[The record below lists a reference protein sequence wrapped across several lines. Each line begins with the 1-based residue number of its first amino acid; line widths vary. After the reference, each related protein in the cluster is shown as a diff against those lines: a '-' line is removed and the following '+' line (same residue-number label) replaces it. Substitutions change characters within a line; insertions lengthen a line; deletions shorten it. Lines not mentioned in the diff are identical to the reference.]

1 MNKKMNKKKQE
12 VTGSGRPPR
21 LFMLAAAAAASAGKA
36 EPTLHPLLS
45 LSAILTVVGPK
56 PSTPAVVLGAMSIYL
71 SILSASEP
79 KQKKR
84 RYCGR

>member
-1 MNKKMNKKKQE
+1 
-12 VTGSGRPPR
+12 
-21 LFMLAAAAAASAGKA
+21 MLAAAAASAGKA
-36 EPTLHPLLS
+36 EPSLHPLLS

-79 KQKKR
+79 KQKKEDIAEDEEKR
-84 RYCGR
+84 RRRRKQEI